1 MYNSE
6 TSVLFSVNFLLH
18 SPVLLECVLSLINYQ
33 KLDPEKRAAIK
44 LCSMCLREKQLVII
58 YLKSKCIWPMV
69 KWTEGMENGG
79 DLIQGSKEVIK
90 LMLSI
95 LTFKLKVQK

>member
-6 TSVLFSVNFLLH
+6 TSVLFSINILLH
-18 SPVLLECVLSLINYQ
+18 CPEFLGRVFSLINYQ
-33 KLDPEKRAAIK
+33 HSDPEKTAAMK

-58 YLKSKCIWPMV
+58 YLKSMHLAHGKMDRGHE
-69 KWTEGMENGG
+69 KGG

-90 LMLSI
+90 MMLSI
-95 LTFKLKVQK
+95 LTFKLNV